1 MGVSQSS
8 YRSTIKTGFS
18 IEWLCSTCGDPQAES
33 MPILFSESDLLSD
46 SVADPAFNESSV
58 ADPPAFELASDR
70 DADPDFDKSSITD
83 LPAFGLASDPDL
95 DSVTDPAFNESSIAD
110 PPAFELASDCDINY
124 VADPELDESSIA
136 DPPAAESPVHQ
147 SFAVTFEVINDCT
160 TKGKPKL
167 VDSRGYSYGNKC
179 RRANATDWVCTRRPK
194 VNILY

>member
-46 SVADPAFNESSV
+46 SVADPAF
-58 ADPPAFELASDR
+58 D
-70 DADPDFDKSSITD
+70 
-83 LPAFGLASDPDL
+83 
-95 DSVTDPAFNESSIAD
+95 ESSIAD